1 LVSRIGKICR
11 DRSRPFFDPI
21 EYRLKALKG
30 IWKGKDDW
38 QKYWKDKK
46 RASQKI
52 STQGPE
58 KSRRDNSNEFVES
71 ELSLMLI
78 VCLLESQSRTDPSLT
93 GVTTKLLSDHF
104 RNRSPI
110 SRSIAQPKHLDSL
123 ENLLRT
129 WLEVSLSVENASTAS
144 LSVEN
149 AKVEETATALVTLAC
164 SYDSRATL
172 IRTIHVLKNIE
183 AKNIENKNN
192 ECENIENKNF
202 ESENVKTKGVECLL
216 DVRDVI
222 DVLLSVDED
231 QVCCSVIKSNILVF
245 STYVIK
251 SLN

>member
-1 LVSRIGKICR
+1 LNKNVPAEAVDPSNGDIDKLVSRIGKICK

-21 EYRLKALKG
+21 EYRLKALEG

-110 SRSIAQPKHLDSL
+110 SRSNAQPKHLDSL

-129 WLEVSLSVENASTAS
+129 WLEASLSVENASTAS
-144 LSVEN
+144 LCVEN

-164 SYDSRATL
+164 AYDSRATL

-183 AKNIENKNN
+183 AKN
-192 ECENIENKNF
+192 F
-202 ESENVKTKGVECLL
+202 ESENVKTNGVECLL

-231 QVCCSVIKSNILVF
+231 QVCCSLITFNILVF
-245 STYVIK
+245 ST
-251 SLN
+251 

>member
-1 LVSRIGKICR
+1 M
-11 DRSRPFFDPI
+11 
-21 EYRLKALKG
+21 
-30 IWKGKDDW
+30 
-38 QKYWKDKK
+38 
-46 RASQKI
+46 
-52 STQGPE
+52 TQGPE

-110 SRSIAQPKHLDSL
+110 SRSNAQPKHLDSL
-123 ENLLRT
+123 ENLLRN
-129 WLEVSLSVENASTAS
+129 WLEASLSVENASTAS
-144 LSVEN
+144 VCVEN

-164 SYDSRATL
+164 AYDSRATL

-183 AKNIENKNN
+183 AKNIENKNFENKNN

-231 QVCCSVIKSNILVF
+231 QVCCSLIKFNILVF
-245 STYVIK
+245 FTYVIK